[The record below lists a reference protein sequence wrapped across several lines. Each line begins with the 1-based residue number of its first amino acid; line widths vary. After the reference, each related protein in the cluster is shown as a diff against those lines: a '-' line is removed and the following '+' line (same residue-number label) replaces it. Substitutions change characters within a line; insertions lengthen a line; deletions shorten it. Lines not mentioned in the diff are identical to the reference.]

1 MEEKINE
8 QIEHHQSF
16 LNQQNAIYMLFKK
29 LSDCNDDSKNNDD
42 IFIHL
47 IKFGINM
54 LDVIIIFYLI

>member
-8 QIEHHQSF
+8 QIEQHQSF

-54 LDVIIIFYLI
+54 LDV